1 VAGSPLRNQG
11 FHDEGDDQMDKFVGP
26 VISMMSGAEVGTRIF
41 RVVML
46 EAAGGW
52 KKWRGQ

>member
-1 VAGSPLRNQG
+1 
-11 FHDEGDDQMDKFVGP
+11 MDKFVGP